1 MVVGGRL
8 VDVTVW
14 SSSHGKKGHR
24 ITSRLDRRAASQVV
38 GQNGILPGTALFQAD
53 AAGWRFLRRR

>member
-1 MVVGGRL
+1 M
-8 VDVTVW
+8 DVTVW